1 MENKILKTLD
11 QEKIY
16 YEAEK
21 RALKIADK
29 LK

>member
-1 MENKILKTLD
+1 MENKELKTLD

-21 RALKIADK
+21 RAQKIADK
-29 LK
+29 L